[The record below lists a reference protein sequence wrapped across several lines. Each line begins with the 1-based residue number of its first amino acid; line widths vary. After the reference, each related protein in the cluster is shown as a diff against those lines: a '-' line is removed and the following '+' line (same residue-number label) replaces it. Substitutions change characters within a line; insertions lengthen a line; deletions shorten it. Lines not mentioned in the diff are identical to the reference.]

1 MLDEQRAEI
10 IKFGESIKKA
20 ATYKQVDISNSDK
33 STALSKAEQD
43 FNNLMQKAFHEFP
56 ADDFDKLV
64 SYILATLVLNYE
76 D

>member
-1 MLDEQRAEI
+1 MIDERFAEI
-10 IKFGESIKKA
+10 KKIVESAREA
-20 ATYKQVDISNSDK
+20 ATYKQVDISNLDK

-43 FNNLMQKAFHEFP
+43 FNNLMRKAFYEFP

-76 D
+76 S